1 MDTEGLGEDRF
12 VPKPLALGGGGWGE
26 GGEKSTFPLPL
37 KASAEKGCH

>member
-1 MDTEGLGEDRF
+1 MDTEGLGENRF
-12 VPKPLALGGGGWGE
+12 VPKPLALGGGGG